1 MEKAI
6 KSKNFKSA
14 TEESIKKKF
23 LLNQKKLKDLHYN
36 KSKKNKATSG
46 ILLAKKRTKIVD
58 DLIRDVV
65 NSSGLKNLKGIS
77 IVALGGYGRGEL
89 CPYSDIDL
97 LFLYEPRKKSVAQ
110 QATGNL
116 LYLLWDLKLD
126 VGHSVRT
133 VYT

>member
-14 TEESIKKKF
+14 TEESIKKEF
-23 LLNQKKLKDLHYN
+23 LLNQKRLKDLHYN

-65 NSSGLKNLKGIS
+65 NASGFKNLKGIS
-77 IVALGGYGRGEL
+77 IVALGGYGWNYG
-89 CPYSDIDL
+89 C
-97 LFLYEPRKKSVAQ
+97 
-110 QATGNL
+110 
-116 LYLLWDLKLD
+116 
-126 VGHSVRT
+126 
-133 VYT
+133 